1 MAGFQVPFFRGLAF
15 RLAAWVLVFS
25 LAVSVAMSSILL
37 YAEHRDYLSEKER
50 QLQAIGEVNLPSL
63 ANALWNLDQ
72 RSLLLQLEGLRQMPD
87 VELAEV
93 GDGVSVVAS
102 LGEASS
108 TRRLE
113 RNYPLRYEQR
123 GEARQLGNLRVVL
136 GLDKGLDK
144 LWRDALLS
152 IALETARSLAM
163 GAALLFIFYSLV
175 GRHLRRMAAYAAGL
189 TVTGLEN
196 PLVLDRKPSVKAHPD
211 EMDQLSGALETMRVN
226 LLGSVEELKT
236 ANESLIEEIDRREEA
251 EKQVRATRAALRNI
265 IDSMP
270 SAVIGLSGDMV
281 VTHFNALAAQM
292 SGMSAEQAVGR
303 SLGEVF
309 APLVQHQDMVREA
322 LEERKPV
329 ARQRLTLQVLGGEI
343 TADLVVYPLLAEE
356 GGGVVIRVDDETQR
370 AQLEEVLI
378 QTEKMVS
385 LGSLAAGMAH
395 EINNPLAGVLQSA
408 QSMQRRLS
416 SGLRANDKAAR
427 EAGIDLAAL
436 EAYLKA
442 RDIPE
447 ILVGMRSAGERAAR
461 IVANMLKFSRLSKR
475 THEGQNLAEVVDAAL
490 ELAES
495 DYDLNRKY
503 DFRQMRVTRIY
514 DPSLPP
520 VPCSSQ
526 ELEQVVLNIVKNAA
540 QAMSDTQGPA
550 LTVSL
555 RREGASAVI
564 EISDNGPGMDESVRK
579 RVFDP
584 FFTTKVQGEGTG
596 LGLSVSY
603 FIITQN
609 HRGSIQVESA
619 PGEGT
624 TFTIRLPLERQ
635 PG

>member
-1 MAGFQVPFFRGLAF
+1 MAVSQIPFFRGLAF

-25 LAVSVAMSSILL
+25 LAVSLAMSSLLL
-37 YAEHRDYLSEKER
+37 YAKHRDFLADKER
-50 QLQAIGEVNLPSL
+50 QLKGIGEVNLPSL

-87 VELAEV
+87 VELVEV
-93 GDGVSVVAS
+93 GDGVSMAGS
-102 LGEASS
+102 LGETSS

-113 RNYPLRYEQR
+113 RIYSLHYELR
-123 GEARQLGNLRVVL
+123 GEARQLGTLRVVL
-136 GLDKGLDK
+136 GLDKGLDR

-152 IALETARSLAM
+152 IALETARTLAM
-163 GAALLFIFYSLV
+163 GGALLFIFYSLV
-175 GRHLRRMAAYAAGL
+175 GRHLRRMASYAAGL
-189 TVTGLEN
+189 TVTGLEK
-196 PLVLDRKPSVKAHPD
+196 PLVLDRRPSATGRPD
-211 EMDQLSGALETMRVN
+211 EMDQLSGALETMRIN

-281 VTHFNALAAQM
+281 VTHFNAMAAQM
-292 SGMSAEQAVGR
+292 SGMNAEQAVGR
-303 SLGEVF
+303 TLGEVF
-309 APLVQHQDMVREA
+309 APLVAHQDMVREA

-343 TADLVVYPLLAEE
+343 TADLVVYPLLAEQ

-427 EAGIDLAAL
+427 EAGIDLMAL

-503 DFRQMRVTRIY
+503 DFRRMRITRLY

-520 VPCSSQ
+520 VPCSAQ
-526 ELEQVVLNIVKNAA
+526 EMEQVVLNIVKNAA
-540 QAMSDTQGPA
+540 QAMGNIQGPA

-555 RREGASAVI
+555 RREDLHAVI

-584 FFTTKVQGEGTG
+584 FFTTKMQGEGTG

-609 HRGSIQVESA
+609 HRGAIQVESA

-624 TFTIRLPLERQ
+624 TFTIRLPLEGQ
-635 PG
+635 PA

>member
-1 MAGFQVPFFRGLAF
+1 MVVTPIPFFRGLAF

-25 LAVSVAMSSILL
+25 LAVSLAMSSLLL
-37 YAEHRDYLSEKER
+37 YAKHRDYLAEKER
-50 QLQAIGEVNLPSL
+50 QFQEIGEVNLPSL
-63 ANALWNLDQ
+63 ANGLWNLDQ
-72 RSLLLQLEGLRQMPD
+72 KSLQLQLEGLRQIPD
-87 VELAEV
+87 VEMVEV
-93 GDGVSVVAS
+93 GDGTAVVAS
-102 LGEASS
+102 LGEVAS

-113 RNYPLRYEQR
+113 RIYPLQYEMR
-123 GEARQLGNLRVVL
+123 GEKRHLGNLRVVL
-136 GLDKGLDK
+136 GLDKGLDR
-144 LWRDALLS
+144 LWRDALLAVS
-152 IALETARSLAM
+152 LETARTLVL

-189 TVTGLEN
+189 TVTGLER
-196 PLVLDRKPSVKAHPD
+196 PLVLERIRPKDREPD

-236 ANESLIEEIDRREEA
+236 ANEALIKEIERREEA

-270 SAVIGLSGDMV
+270 SAVIGLSGETV
-281 VTHFNALAAQM
+281 VTHFNSMAANLT
-292 SGMSAEQAVGR
+292 GMSAEQAVGR
-303 SLGEVF
+303 TLGEVF
-309 APLVQHQDMVREA
+309 APLVRYQDMVQRA

-329 ARQRLTLQVLGGEI
+329 ASQRLTLPVVGGEI
-343 TADLVVYPLLAEE
+343 TAELVVYPLLAEQ
-356 GGGVVIRVDDETQR
+356 GGGVVIRVDDVTQR

-408 QSMQRRLS
+408 QSVQRRLS
-416 SGLRANDKAAR
+416 NSLRANDAAAR

-436 EAYLKA
+436 EVYLKA

-447 ILVGMRSAGERAAR
+447 ILEGMRSAGERAAR
-461 IVANMLKFSRLSKR
+461 IVANMLKFSRLSKP
-475 THEGQNLAEVVDAAL
+475 THEGQNLSEVVDAAL

-503 DFRQMRVTRIY
+503 DFRRMRITRLY
-514 DPSLPP
+514 DPTLPP
-520 VPCSSQ
+520 VPCSAQ

-540 QAMSDTQGPA
+540 QAMAHVQGPA
-550 LTVSL
+550 LAVSL
-555 RREGASAVI
+555 KREDAYAVI

-584 FFTTKVQGEGTG
+584 FFTTKMQGEGTG

-609 HRGSIQVESA
+609 HHGTILVDST
-619 PGEGT
+619 PGQGT
-624 TFTIRLPLERQ
+624 TFTIRLPLFRL
-635 PG
+635 PA